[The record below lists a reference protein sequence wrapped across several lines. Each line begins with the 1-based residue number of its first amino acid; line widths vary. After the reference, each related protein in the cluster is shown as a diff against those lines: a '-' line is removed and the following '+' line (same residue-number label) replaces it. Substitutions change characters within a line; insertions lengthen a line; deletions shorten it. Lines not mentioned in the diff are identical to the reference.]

1 MNISTT
7 FTNFGSKILT
17 RVSTADAVGGEV
29 ITWNAG
35 STIVTGARRLTMQN
49 RTRNEK
55 LEKFNTIR
63 FYYNMP
69 ITITAA
75 NRVRMDGIDYI
86 LSEPNN
92 VMGMDDIIQVDG
104 VEVI

>member
-1 MNISTT
+1 MEISST
-7 FTNFGSKILT
+7 FTNFGCKILT
-17 RVSTADAVGGEV
+17 RVSTPDAVGGEAV
-29 ITWNAG
+29 TWTVG
-35 STIVTGARRLTMQN
+35 STILCGARRLTMKN

-55 LEKFNTIR
+55 LERDNTIR
-63 FYYNMP
+63 FYFNMP
-69 ITITAA
+69 QAITNA
-75 NRVRMDGIDYI
+75 NRIRLDDIDYI